1 MKLKIAYFCKND
13 IMAFKKK
20 VRHMDTTFEMYRA
33 QIIKMIEA
41 RRVEDGAIKTDISAL
56 SFYTSASTTE
66 FAAVVYEPSLCLILQ
81 GSKALIL
88 GDESHNYDPS
98 RYLLASVHMPSRVRI
113 MEASPQLPYIS
124 LKLTFTMEDIFEVM
138 KEIDTKK
145 RLTTTT
151 AELGLCFG
159 DMSTTLLDPLAR
171 LIRLLDT
178 PQNIKFMSP
187 MIIKEI
193 LYSVMNDKGGD
204 FLRKYLMDGSIV
216 QQIVKVITK
225 LKHDFTETIN
235 MKELA
240 KAYGMSESSLYHNF
254 KKITMLSPLQ
264 FQKIL
269 RLEEARRMLLSQK
282 LEATQVAF
290 AVGYES
296 PSQFSREYA
305 RMFGLPPKMYAKTIQ
320 EDPENVA

>member
-1 MKLKIAYFCKND
+1 
-13 IMAFKKK
+13 
-20 VRHMDTTFEMYRA
+20 MDALFETYRA
-33 QIIKMIEA
+33 EIIKMIEA
-41 RRVEDGAIKTDISAL
+41 KHEEDGAIKTAIPSL
-56 SFYTSASTTE
+56 SFYRSSSTTE
-66 FAAVVYEPSLCLILQ
+66 FATVIYEPSLCLVLQ

-88 GDESHNYDPS
+88 GDENYTYDPS

-113 MEASPQLPYIS
+113 MEASDQKPYIS

-138 KEIDTKK
+138 KEAHNKS
-145 RLTTTT
+145 RLTNPTP
-151 AELGLCFG
+151 ELGLCFG
-159 DMSTTLLDPLAR
+159 DMSTQVIDPIAR

-178 PQNIKFMSP
+178 PNNIKFMAP

-193 LYSVMNDKGGD
+193 LYHVINDKGGD
-204 FLRKYLMDGSIV
+204 FLKKYLMDGSIV

-225 LKHDFTETIN
+225 IKQDFAENIN

-254 KKITMLSPLQ
+254 KKVTMLSPLK
-264 FQKIL
+264 FQKTL
-269 RLEEARRMLLSQK
+269 RLEEARRMLLTQDI
-282 LEATQVAF
+282 EATEVAF

-305 RMFGLPPKMYAKTIQ
+305 RMFGLPPKTYAKTIQ
-320 EDPENVA
+320 EDTEAIA